1 MNLANALQSLDVEND
16 EHWTQDGQARLDVLK
31 EMVGSQVTRDDI
43 KEVAP
48 KFTRANNVVTSDK
61 QPDNPFAEDAG
72 KAEKDLEGKSV
83 DGGEEAGETVEVN
96 VTDYDSAKS
105 ELQGQ
110 LEEAKVKL
118 TEAQKVYDSLVAE
131 MDALVVEEEQAN
143 ATSFSEDV
151 KAFQKQEHDARV
163 RQIEQTAQMK
173 LMLEAIQSKQA
184 Q

>member
-118 TEAQKVYDSLVAE
+118 LRRRRFMILLLLKW
-131 MDALVVEEEQAN
+131 
-143 ATSFSEDV
+143 
-151 KAFQKQEHDARV
+151 
-163 RQIEQTAQMK
+163 
-173 LMLEAIQSKQA
+173 MLWLLRKSKQTRLHSVKMLKPFRSRSMTLEFDKLNRLRK
-184 Q
+184 